1 VQLQEN
7 RNEVNFLAAYLLS
20 AFGYE
25 FIFFV
30 MTIYVYEV
38 SQSALKVGIFAALTF
53 LPRLFASFYGIVTDR
68 YSRAKVF
75 GWGAA
80 ITGLLVMAMVVSP
93 TLAWIYVVW
102 LFISVFLTF
111 IMTTRTALMTEIM
124 ARDNYLRGNSL
135 VLISLNIAKICAP
148 LLAGIASAVFSIKS
162 LFYLTG
168 VIYFLVTLFC
178 TRIDMPAVTAGQS
191 ERKIIAELKEGI
203 KYMLASINLRF
214 LISVGVLW
222 RLFIGLQISLF
233 VVYVKA
239 HLVGSDASYGVFMTI
254 IGVGSILGS
263 FVGPW
268 LVKRIP
274 YFTLVFWG
282 MSLHYVSFIVLG
294 LLHSFNI
301 ALLVIF
307 VGYVA
312 FYATLVGFHSL
323 RDKATQGDMRGRV
336 YGSVSAILTPPAI
349 VSMLAGG
356 YLANEFGVANVFIG
370 AGALALVSFYLLFWG
385 RSIRADTENQFPSL
399 NTSKI

>member
-1 VQLQEN
+1 MQLLKN
-7 RNEVNFLAAYLLS
+7 RNVVNFFAAYLLS

-38 SQSALKVGIFAALTF
+38 SQSAFKVGVFATLIF
-53 LPRLFASFYGIVTDR
+53 LPRLFAAFYGIVTDR

-93 TLAWIYVVW
+93 TLAWIYLVW
-102 LFISVFLTF
+102 LFISIFLTF
-111 IMTTRTALMTEIM
+111 IITTRTALMTEIM
-124 ARDNYLRGNSL
+124 AQDNYLRGNSL
-135 VLISLNIAKICAP
+135 VLISLNVAKVCAP
-148 LLAGIASAVFSIKS
+148 LLAGIASAVFSVKS

-168 VIYFLVTLFC
+168 LIYFLVALFC
-178 TRIDMPAVTAGQS
+178 TRINMPAVTAGPR

-203 KYMLASINLRF
+203 KYMLTSSNLKF
-214 LISVGVLW
+214 LISIGVLW

-233 VVYVKA
+233 VIYVKA
-239 HLVGSDASYGVFMTI
+239 YLAGSDASYGVFMTI
-254 IGVGSILGS
+254 ISVGSIMGS

-274 YFTLVFWG
+274 YFTLLFWG
-282 MSLHYVSFIVLG
+282 MSLHYISFIVLG
-294 LLHSFNI
+294 LLHNFTV

-307 VGYVA
+307 LGYAA
-312 FYATLVGFHSL
+312 FYATLVGIHSL
-323 RDKATQGDMRGRV
+323 RDRATQGDMRGRV
-336 YGSVSAILTPPAI
+336 YASGLTMLALPTM

-356 YLANEFGVANVFIG
+356 YLANQFGVANVFIG
-370 AGALALVSFYLLFWG
+370 AGALALVSFYLLYWARGCQFSSIG
-385 RSIRADTENQFPSL
+385 RS
-399 NTSKI
+399 

>member
-1 VQLQEN
+1 
-7 RNEVNFLAAYLLS
+7 
-20 AFGYE
+20 
-25 FIFFV
+25 

-38 SQSALKVGIFAALTF
+38 SQSAFKVGIFSALTF
-53 LPRLFASFYGIVTDR
+53 LPRLFATFYGIVTDR

-93 TLAWIYVVW
+93 TLTWIYLVW
-102 LFISVFLTF
+102 MFISVFLTF

-124 ARDNYLRGNSL
+124 AQDNYLRGNSL
-135 VLISLNIAKICAP
+135 VLISLNVAKICAP
-148 LLAGIASAVFSIKS
+148 LLAGIASAVFSAKS

-168 VIYFLVTLFC
+168 GIYFLVTLFC
-178 TRIDMPAVTAGQS
+178 NRISLPTVTAGQR
-191 ERKIIAELKEGI
+191 ERKIITELKEGI
-203 KYMLASINLRF
+203 NYMMSSLDLKF

-239 HLVGSDASYGVFMTI
+239 HLAGSDANYGIFMTT
-254 IGVGSILGS
+254 IGVGSIMGS
-263 FVGPW
+263 FAGPW

-274 YFTLVFWG
+274 YHTLVFWG

-294 LLHSFNI
+294 LLRNFNI
-301 ALLVIF
+301 ALLVILL
-307 VGYVA
+307 GYVA
-312 FYATLVGFHSL
+312 FYSTLVGLHSL
-323 RDKATQGDMRGRV
+323 RDKATQVDMRGRV

-356 YLANEFGVANVFIG
+356 YLANEFGVENVFIG
-370 AGALALVSFYLLFWG
+370 AGILALVSFYLLYLARG
-385 RSIRADTENQFPSL
+385 IRIAKNNEFS
-399 NTSKI
+399 S